1 MKKYILIS
9 LVFVLGLFIFNINNS
24 VNAQSYLRDCSSVS
38 GYSLIKGG
46 SCTVL
51 VKTNAV
57 FNFKAKDPSGAN
69 LSWSI
74 NWGDNKGLSKIC
86 PSSYPNTTFNIGH
99 AWDTV
104 GTYNVKLG
112 VSNCTEGGDA
122 RASFNVVVKNAV
134 VVPT

>member
-1 MKKYILIS
+1 MD
-9 LVFVLGLFIFNINNS
+9 LV
-24 VNAQSYLRDCSSVS
+24 A
-38 GYSLIKGG
+38 
-46 SCTVL
+46 VL
-51 VKTNAV
+51 VKTNTV

-122 RASFNVVVKNAV
+122 RASFNVVVKMLLLFQPQPQLQLQLQLQPNSNSNSNSNS
-134 VVPT
+134 